1 MTRVSYFFITLIT
14 LALLGATSCIDD
26 SFATSSTDL
35 LKFSTDT
42 VAFDTVI
49 TLQGTATKQ
58 FLVYNRGKK
67 QLNISSISMAGEG
80 SGHFYLNVDGQKGT
94 EFHNIEVRGGD
105 SIFVFVESYMDEA
118 QQDAPL
124 EVTDRILFETNG
136 VTQHV
141 TVTAW
146 AQDVIRMSGDTL
158 WTDTHFTATKPYLI
172 YDTLLVA
179 PNVTLTMDPGTTLLF
194 HKGGALRC
202 YGTIKAIGTMDQH
215 ITWRG
220 DRLDHVVGE
229 IGFDIMSGQW
239 GGVIF
244 GPGSVGN
251 DLAFVDMRGSELGMH
266 VSSESPNQRAL
277 HLLNCLL
284 HNSSSSVLTTYNAW
298 IEAEGTEFSNA
309 ALGVVNF
316 IGGQLRIA
324 NCTFT
329 NYYLFAAPSDPI
341 VNFLTA
347 VDDNGNT
354 VLDAP
359 TGYVDNCILYGMSQE
374 INIGDLEGTGLYL
387 RNCLMKLSGS
397 DDAHF
402 IDMTWKADP
411 KFYVNRDDY
420 IFDFRLKN
428 ESEAIARGNRSYC
441 PTRARYDRYGVDRWS
456 RDGID
461 IGAYTWVPAAEVP

>member
-1 MTRVSYFFITLIT
+1 MTRVSYFFITLMT
-14 LALLGATSCIDD
+14 LALLGATSCINDD
-26 SFATSSTDL
+26 FATSPGDL
-35 LKFSTDT
+35 LEFSTDT

-67 QLNISSISMAGEG
+67 QIKISDIRMAGEG
-80 SGHFYLNVDGQKGT
+80 QGHFFLNVDGQKGT

-118 QQDAPL
+118 AQDEPL
-124 EVTDRILFETNG
+124 EIKDRILFETNG

-146 AQDVIRMSGDTL
+146 AQDVTRLTADTL
-158 WTDTHFTATKPYLI
+158 WTDTHFTAARPYLI

-179 PNVTLTMDPGTTLLF
+179 PGATLTMDPGTTLLF
-194 HKGGALRC
+194 HKGAALRC
-202 YGTIKAIGTMDQH
+202 YGTIKAQGTVDQH

-239 GGVIF
+239 GGIIF
-244 GPGSVGN
+244 GPGSVN
-251 DLAFVDMRGSELGMH
+251 NELAFVDMRGSEIGMH
-266 VSSESPNQRAL
+266 VSSESPNVRSL

-298 IEAEGTEFSNA
+298 IEAEGTEFSDA
-309 ALGVVNF
+309 ANGVVNF
-316 IGGQLRIA
+316 IGGKLMIA

-329 NYYLFAAPSDPI
+329 NYYLFAVSTESI
-341 VNFLTA
+341 VNFFES
-347 VDDNGNT
+347 DDG
-354 VLDAP
+354 VPFP
-359 TGYVDNCILYGMSQE
+359 TGYLDNCILYGMTQE
-374 INIGDLEGTGLYL
+374 INIGDLEGTDLYL

-402 IDMTWKADP
+402 IDMVWKADP
-411 KFYVNRDDY
+411 KFCVVRDDY
-420 IFDFRLKN
+420 IFDYRLKN
-428 ESEAIARGNRSYC
+428 ESDAIARGNRSYC
-441 PTRARYDRYGVDRWS
+441 PARARYDRYGVDRWS

-461 IGAYTWVPAAEVP
+461 IGAYAWVPAPENVPRK